1 MEVAAV
7 KKGFSYYIK
16 RDYLLYL
23 MLVIPI
29 AYILTFKYAPMY
41 GIQIAFKNYNIFEG
55 INSSPW
61 NQFETFKQIFSSK
74 QFFQV
79 VRNTTVLNALDL
91 IVGFP
96 APIIL
101 AILLNELIWTRFKR
115 ASQTILY
122 LPHFLSW
129 VIIGGIVAQLFSPT
143 GMLNSLIVDMGGQTY
158 PFLTDKY
165 VWVGTYVI
173 VGVWQNA
180 GWGTI
185 LYLAAMTGIDN
196 HLYEAAEADGAGRL
210 RKIWHI
216 TLPGIRP
223 TIVILLILQLGNIMA
238 INFDRPFNIQNNLVM
253 DFGDVIS
260 TYVYRVGIQ
269 SADFS
274 LGTAIGLF
282 QSVICMIFLLS
293 SNFISR
299 KLGEDG
305 IW

>member
-1 MEVAAV
+1 MA
-7 KKGFSYYIK
+7 KKGIIHYIK
-16 RDYLLYL
+16 HDFLLYL
-23 MLVIPI
+23 MLVIPV
-29 AYILTFKYAPMY
+29 AYILIFKYAPMY
-41 GIQIAFKNYNIFEG
+41 GIQIAFKDYNIFKG

-61 NQFETFKQIFSSK
+61 NDFETFKQVFSSK

-79 VRNTTVLNALDL
+79 VRNTLVLNGLDL

-96 APIIL
+96 APILL
-101 AILLNELIWTRFKR
+101 AILLNELVSTKFKK

-143 GMLNSLIVDMGGQTY
+143 GMLNALIADMGGHGF

-165 VWVGTYVI
+165 AWVGTYI
-173 VGVWQNA
+173 LVGVWQNA

-196 HLYEAAEADGAGRL
+196 QLYEAAEADGAGRFK
-210 RKIWHI
+210 KIWHI

-223 TIVILLILQLGNIMA
+223 TIVILMILQLGNIMA

-274 LGTAIGLF
+274 LGTAVGLF
-282 QSVICMIFLLS
+282 QSVICLIFLVS
-293 SNFISR
+293 SNYISR
-299 KLGEDG
+299 KLGDDG

>member
-1 MEVAAV
+1 MV
-7 KKGFSYYIK
+7 KKGIFYYIK

-23 MLVIPI
+23 MLVIPVVYLLI
-29 AYILTFKYAPMY
+29 FKYAPIY
-41 GIQIAFKNYNIFEG
+41 GIQIAFKDYNIFQG
-55 INSSPW
+55 INNSPW
-61 NQFETFKQIFSSK
+61 NHFATFEHIFSSK
-74 QFFQV
+74 QFYQV
-79 VRNTTVLNALDL
+79 VRNTLVLNGLDL

-101 AILLNELIWTRFKR
+101 AILINELVWTKFKKV
-115 ASQTILY
+115 SQTILY

-143 GMLNSLIVDMGGQTY
+143 GMLNSLIVDMGGQTF

-165 VWVGTYVI
+165 AWVATYI
-173 VGVWQNA
+173 FVGIWQNA

-196 HLYEAAEADGAGRL
+196 QLYEAAEADGAGRF
-210 RKIWHI
+210 RKMWHI

-223 TIVILLILQLGNIMA
+223 TIVILLILQIGNIMA

-269 SADFS
+269 TADFS
-274 LGTAIGLF
+274 LGTAVGLF
-282 QSVICMIFLLS
+282 QSVICLIFLLS
-293 SNFISR
+293 SNYISR
-299 KLGEDG
+299 KLGENG